1 MKPGKAIL
9 LTIALELLLVA
20 ACIYLYGTSLEALQ
34 MVTRYSGRLSLLIF
48 AILFIG
54 YRQHERLLQSV
65 LSPDYFLVF
74 AIAHG
79 IHLLELLGYVYLA
92 GIELVPYRV
101 AGGFIA
107 YSLIFAMPWL
117 QHRHRTGD
125 LATSRFV
132 RISWIYGYYV
142 WLIFF
147 MTYLGRLKGQFQNA
161 SPELE
166 HLVGMSL
173 VIIVFVWKTASLLTR
188 KQATPSAP

>member
-20 ACIYLYGTSLEALQ
+20 ACVYLYGTSLEALQ

-125 LATSRFV
+125 LATSHFV